1 MNRKQGVEMS
11 AKRLKFIALFMVL
24 ISFSLGGSIVL
35 AGPGDTGNGTIPP
48 GLTKVTFVH
57 HSAGAPEVIVERGPG
72 NDNGKGFD
80 SGEAAVCSDPGTDGT
95 DLCDSFAWGGQF
107 WPGASVPYSVNL
119 KNSGDDGNFLA
130 AIQASAQTWEDDSA
144 SGFDFTYLGTTGR
157 KASSLRNRM
166 DGNNDVTWDSLNK
179 YQNPIAVT
187 IFWYSTATGEV
198 VETDLVNNSNF
209 PWASDGDP
217 NAYDVQN
224 IDTHEFGHFLVLSDL
239 YDETD
244 SALTMYGYGALGE
257 THKTD
262 LGHGDE
268 LGIRAIYPSGPP
280 NDTPVVSIASPA
292 DGSNPDSGT
301 SIGFAGSASD
311 TEDGDLTADL
321 SWTSSIDGA
330 IGSGGSFSAVLSDG
344 NHTITAS
351 ATDSGGA
358 TGSDSVSITV
368 GEVVVADGVTVSS
381 ITYVTEG
388 GRSSDKHLLVTVA
401 LVDDLGDPVSG
412 ASVTIELSRDGSL
425 DAGGTGTTG
434 AGGTL
439 TFSRKNARSG
449 TYTTEVMNVSA
460 GSLIW
465 DGATP
470 PNSFVK

>member
-1 MNRKQGVEMS
+1 
-11 AKRLKFIALFMVL
+11 MVGQWEHHP
-24 ISFSLGGSIVL
+24 SP
-35 AGPGDTGNGTIPP
+35 ATI
-48 GLTKVTFVH
+48 TFVH
-57 HSAGAPEVIVERGPG
+57 HSAGAPEVIVERGLG
-72 NDNGKGFD
+72 SDNGKGVS
-80 SGEAAVCSDPGTDGT
+80 SGEAAVCSDPNTDGT
-95 DLCDSFAWGGQF
+95 DLCDSFLWGGQF

-119 KNSGDDGNFLA
+119 NNSGDDGGFLA
-130 AIQASAQTWEDDSA
+130 AVQAGAQTWEDDAGSA
-144 SGFDFTYLGTTGR
+144 FDFTYLGTTGR

-166 DGNNDVTWDSLNK
+166 DGNNDITWESLNK

-187 IFWYSTATGEV
+187 IFWYSTASGEV
-198 VETDLVNNSNF
+198 VETDMVNNSNF

-217 NAYDVQN
+217 TAYDVQN

-239 YDETD
+239 YDPSD
-244 SALTMYGYGALGE
+244 SALTMYGYGEVGE
-257 THKTD
+257 TDKTD

-280 NDTPVVSIASPA
+280 NDTPVVSITSPA
-292 DGSNPDSGT
+292 DGSNPGSGA

-311 TEDGDLTADL
+311 TEDGDLTGDL
-321 SWTSSIDGA
+321 SWTSSIDGV
-330 IGSGGSFSAVLSDG
+330 IGAGGSFSVVLSDG

-368 GEVVVADGVTVSS
+368 GEIVVADGVSVSS
-381 ITYVTEG
+381 ITYATEG
-388 GRSSDKHLLVTVA
+388 GKSNDKHLLITIA
-401 LVDDLGDPVSG
+401 LEDDLGNPVGG

-460 GSLIW
+460 AGLTW

-470 PNSFVK
+470 ANSFVK